1 MIQNTKTFRACLLTI
16 LTSFAAMAQ
25 TANQNYTKTT
35 TYREAGGGR
44 PAVSITYFD
53 GLGRPIQQL
62 AHQMSPTGKDIV
74 THIEYDASGRQA
86 KEFLPYPSQTP
97 PLEYDS
103 NAATE
108 VATFYA
114 SPSLART
121 GNPTFEA
128 TGNPYSEKLFETSPL
143 GRVLKQAAPGNAWKM
158 PASAADPDH
167 TIRTEYLSNS
177 VADAVRLYKAANG
190 ALSGGYYPATLSQQ
204 GTYPA
209 GTLYKT
215 VVRDENWTPSSGS
228 SHTVQEFKNKEG
240 QVILKRT
247 WGSSIVNNAP
257 SEGWHDTYYVYD
269 DFGNLAFVLPPISD
283 GSTSQADLDGL
294 CYQYRY
300 DERKRLVEK
309 KLPGKQWEFII
320 YDNLDRVVAT
330 GPAFSP
336 FNDITASG
344 WLFTKYDVFGRI
356 AYTGWMQASVTSAE
370 RNTLQ
375 AARNAQTANL
385 SEAKTASDNTVNGV
399 AFRYTNQAWPTGS
412 GWHVFTVNY
421 YDSYAFPGAPSA
433 FADVEGQPVY
443 YNLTVLPKGLPTGS
457 WSRVLEASTAVAGE
471 LSYNLYD
478 HKARPVRVRTLN
490 YMGGYT
496 QTDTKLDFSGKV
508 LYTVTGHNRT
518 ATGSL
523 VTVREDFTYSSQD
536 RLLNR
541 SHKIGNRASEFL
553 SKNTYDELGQLI
565 SKKTGGS
572 SLTAPLQ
579 KVDYAYNVRGW
590 LKGINDTEMLAKPG
604 DPADL
609 FAFKISYDDPL
620 AAQPQFNG
628 NISETY
634 WRTANDNILRRYAYQ
649 FDSIGRLASASYQKP
664 ETISAPDSYR
674 ESQQYDKNGNIRK
687 LQRFGEF
694 DDAVVAMMVDDLDYA
709 YLPNSNRVAKVT
721 DYTNSPAGFRDDS
734 DGTNDTQD
742 DYAYD
747 MNGNMVSDQNKNID
761 LIAYNHL
768 NLPTKITFAGGAT
781 IEYLYNANGKK
792 LRKTVTESAM
802 PVKTQE
808 YLDGFDYANGTLEA
822 IHTAEG
828 YVKAAS
834 DGTRPAFNYIYNY
847 KDHLGNI
854 RLSYTRDPV
863 SEQVVIIEENN
874 YYPFGLT
881 HKNYNTTKR
890 MYDRMGGGVIEFCPD
905 CPFMYS
911 YNYKF
916 NGKEFQEEL
925 GLNMTAMDFRQYDNA
940 LGRFNSLDVLSELA
954 PGITPYRFAY
964 NNPVFWADPSG
975 LFETK
980 QAAMD
985 HIQTYG
991 LSGATVSYNDN
1002 RGYWEID
1009 NNGYTFGYENGNFKI
1024 AYNTEDG
1031 ATVLHTIKGSSFK
1044 NFFSDSSAVQ
1054 TQNDSRAWNDT
1065 ANALGIG
1072 MGIQQE
1078 LIGYSIAQNYKSA
1091 RNPWAFAKLRETQQA
1106 WRTTN
1111 TLGKVGKGLLTT
1123 TKVMGVASGVV
1134 QIGIKGVEIYDKG
1147 VENATVRDWADL
1159 GVNTAGVVAAVFFAS
1174 NPVGWVV
1181 GAVALGYSIGTTI
1194 YDASN

>member
-1 MIQNTKTFRACLLTI
+1 
-16 LTSFAAMAQ
+16 
-25 TANQNYTKTT
+25 
-35 TYREAGGGR
+35 
-44 PAVSITYFD
+44 
-53 GLGRPIQQL
+53 
-62 AHQMSPTGKDIV
+62 
-74 THIEYDASGRQA
+74 
-86 KEFLPYPSQTP
+86 
-97 PLEYDS
+97 
-103 NAATE
+103 
-108 VATFYA
+108 
-114 SPSLART
+114 
-121 GNPTFEA
+121 
-128 TGNPYSEKLFETSPL
+128 
-143 GRVLKQAAPGNAWKM
+143 
-158 PASAADPDH
+158 
-167 TIRTEYLSNS
+167 
-177 VADAVRLYKAANG
+177 
-190 ALSGGYYPATLSQQ
+190 
-204 GTYPA
+204 
-209 GTLYKT
+209 
-215 VVRDENWTPSSGS
+215 
-228 SHTVQEFKNKEG
+228 
-240 QVILKRT
+240 
-247 WGSSIVNNAP
+247 
-257 SEGWHDTYYVYD
+257 EGWHDTYYVYD

-590 LKGINDTEMLAKPG
+590 LKGINDTETLAKPG

>member
-1 MIQNTKTFRACLLTI
+1 M
-16 LTSFAAMAQ
+16 
-25 TANQNYTKTT
+25 
-35 TYREAGGGR
+35 
-44 PAVSITYFD
+44 
-53 GLGRPIQQL
+53 
-62 AHQMSPTGKDIV
+62 
-74 THIEYDASGRQA
+74 
-86 KEFLPYPSQTP
+86 
-97 PLEYDS
+97 
-103 NAATE
+103 
-108 VATFYA
+108 
-114 SPSLART
+114 
-121 GNPTFEA
+121 
-128 TGNPYSEKLFETSPL
+128 
-143 GRVLKQAAPGNAWKM
+143 
-158 PASAADPDH
+158 
-167 TIRTEYLSNS
+167 
-177 VADAVRLYKAANG
+177 
-190 ALSGGYYPATLSQQ
+190 
-204 GTYPA
+204 
-209 GTLYKT
+209 
-215 VVRDENWTPSSGS
+215 
-228 SHTVQEFKNKEG
+228 
-240 QVILKRT
+240 
-247 WGSSIVNNAP
+247 
-257 SEGWHDTYYVYD
+257 
-269 DFGNLAFVLPPISD
+269 LPPISD

-590 LKGINDTEMLAKPG
+590 LKGINDTETLAKPG

>member
-16 LTSFAAMAQ
+16 LISFAAMAQ

-44 PAVSITYFD
+44 PAVSITYYD

-62 AHQMSPTGKDIV
+62 AHQMSPSGKDIV

-86 KEFLPYPSQTP
+86 KEFLPYPSQSV
-97 PLEYDS
+97 PLEYDP

-108 VATFYA
+108 VASFYA

-128 TGNPYSEKLFETSPL
+128 TGNPYTEKLFESSPL
-143 GRVLKQAAPGNAWKM
+143 ERVLKQAAPGSAWKM
-158 PASAADPDH
+158 PGSPTDTDH

-177 VADAVRLYKAANG
+177 VADEVRLYKAANG

-240 QVILKRT
+240 QVILKRV
-247 WGSSIVNNAP
+247 WGSSLVNNAP
-257 SEGWHDTYYVYD
+257 VEGWHDTYYVYD
-269 DFGNLAFVLPPISD
+269 DMGNLAFVIPPLSD
-283 GSTSQADLDGL
+283 GSGSQADLEGL

-309 KLPGKQWEFII
+309 KLPGKQWEFIL
-320 YDNLDRVVAT
+320 YDNLNRIIAT
-330 GPAFSP
+330 GPANSP
-336 FNDITASG
+336 FTDMTGTVG
-344 WLFTKYDVFGRI
+344 WLFTKYDVFGRV
-356 AYTGWMQASVTSAE
+356 ANTGWMQATVTSQS

-375 AARNAQTANL
+375 AARNAQT
-385 SEAKTASDNTVNGV
+385 G
-399 AFRYTNQAWPTGS
+399 NQPWPTGS
-412 GWHVFTVNY
+412 GLYILSANY
-421 YDSYAFPGAPSA
+421 YDSYDFPGAPTG

-443 YNLTVLPKGLPTGS
+443 YNLSTQPKGLPTGS
-457 WSRVLEASTAVAGE
+457 WTRIPETSLAMAGE
-471 LSYNLYD
+471 LSYTFYD
-478 HKARPVRVRTLN
+478 YKARPIRTRTSNHL
-490 YMGGYT
+490 GGYT
-496 QTDTKLDFSGKV
+496 QIDTKLDFSGKV
-508 LYTVTGHNRT
+508 LYTVTEHRRT
-518 ATGSL
+518 NTDATL
-523 VTVREDFTYSSQD
+523 TVREDFTYSSQD
-536 RLLNR
+536 RLLSR
-541 SHKIGNRASEFL
+541 SHKIGNKAAELL
-553 SKNTYDELGQLI
+553 SQNTYDELGQLI
-565 SKKTGGS
+565 STKTGGS
-572 SLTAPLQ
+572 ALIAPLQ
-579 KVDYAYNVRGW
+579 KVDYSYNVRGW
-590 LKGINDTEMLAKPG
+590 LKGINDIGTLAKPG

-609 FAFKISYDDPL
+609 FAFKISYDDPQ

-721 DYTNSPAGFRDDS
+721 DHTNSPAGFRDDS

-747 MNGNMVSDQNKNID
+747 LNGNMVSDQNKRID
-761 LIAYNHL
+761 VIAYNHL
-768 NLPTKITFAGGAT
+768 NLPTKITFVGGAT

-854 RLSYTRDPV
+854 RLSYTKDPV

-916 NGKEFQEEL
+916 NGQEFQEEL
-925 GLNMTAMDFRQYDNA
+925 GLNMYDMPFRDYDPAIGRWTGMDPV
-940 LGRFNSLDVLSELA
+940 LDYERS
-954 PGITPYRFAY
+954 PYNGFD
-964 NNPVFWADPSG
+964 NNPAFWADPSG
-975 LFETK
+975 ADVTIGGNITTATGKDAGSLYN
-980 QAAMD
+980 ALLSYMD
-985 HIQTYG
+985 NG
-991 LSGATVSYNDN
+991 SAEFGAEGKIEYMDSSYSLDEND
-1002 RGYWEID
+1002 G
-1009 NNGYTFGYENGNFKI
+1009 NGNPPYKPTSIEAFVRFFNRFNDAGKFL
-1024 AYNTEDG
+1024 NTINEIMSK
-1031 ATVLHTIKGSSFK
+1031 TT
-1044 NFFSDSSAVQ
+1044 
-1054 TQNDSRAWNDT
+1054 R
-1065 ANALGIG
+1065 
-1072 MGIQQE
+1072 QE
-1078 LIGYSIAQNYKSA
+1078 RHKYGPDAILYTKS
-1091 RNPWAFAKLRETQQA
+1091 
-1106 WRTTN
+1106 
-1111 TLGKVGKGLLTT
+1111 
-1123 TKVMGVASGVV
+1123 
-1134 QIGIKGVEIYDKG
+1134 VEG
-1147 VENATVRDWADL
+1147 
-1159 GVNTAGVVAAVFFAS
+1159 
-1174 NPVGWVV
+1174 
-1181 GAVALGYSIGTTI
+1181 GAVAGGTVSAGFLYIIRGPNSGFYALGDYGIGSSSISISTGFTSQALYFSGTINNITANTFSGPREAWSISGDVGFSAGINATSSTSSSGNVYGIGGFFGLGVSATLLDFNRNTGTTI
-1194 YDASN
+1194 IIKR